1 MSTYDKA
8 VILERIDTAMAA
20 AGYKTVSSF
29 TKAIGVSPSAYT
41 NWKKRGN
48 TPELPVLIDICNVCG
63 CDIDYLLGKISCKTR
78 ETTDIQKETGLS
90 EKACNIIMCKHGY
103 EHFTEDRKQEFREFL
118 LQEQSVPVSWFI
130 EHGLIDIV
138 SRITSII
145 QSENPKYNL
154 ISFIPPEYR
163 GMLSDS
169 FDIALQYRK
178 INGRKFEYT
187 DRIALY
193 LINTPRDKIAALRK
207 ELQESTVYG
216 NECDIYEF
224 TDFDDYVE
232 HEADRKKISA
242 EDRDIIAEVAQG
254 LAALSFDYFQAK
266 YETQLNIQIAVNKFN
281 DLINQYRN
289 EQETKY
295 TD

>member
-1 MSTYDKA
+1 MENLYVTVGNNIRARRKELKISAEKIAEKLYIKA
-8 VILERIDTAMAA
+8 DTLRRYETGAKKIPFDLLVQLADLLE
-20 AGYKTVSSF
+20 
-29 TKAIGVSPSAYT
+29 
-41 NWKKRGN
+41 
-48 TPELPVLIDICNVCG
+48 
-63 CDIDYLLGKISCKTR
+63 CDIDYLLGRRECKT
-78 ETTDIQKETGLS
+78 ETAQIIHDNTGLS
-90 EKACNIIMCKHGY
+90 EKACNIIMCKYGY
-103 EHFTEDRKQEFREFL
+103 EYFAEDRKQEFREFL
-118 LQEQSVPVSWFI
+118 LQQQSVPVSWFI

-138 SRITSII
+138 SRITSNI

-154 ISFIPPEYR
+154 ISIIPPEYR

-207 ELQESTVYG
+207 ELQESTVYC

-266 YETQLNIQIAVNKFN
+266 YETQLNIQITVNKFN